1 MIKSYFN
8 RILGI
13 NYQNLNSIEI
23 SRENLY
29 ANYKYLSSLN
39 PNLKIAPVLKSNA
52 YGHGLKLIGIEID
65 KLNPPLICV
74 DSLFEAYELLNAKI
88 KAPILIMGY
97 IHPKSIQTK
106 RLPFSYAVYDFETVQ
121 LLDNFQKKAKIH
133 IFLDTGMHR
142 EGILLKNLKDFA
154 TNIKEN
160 TSLEI
165 EGLMSHFAESE
176 APNSK
181 LTIEQIKNFNE
192 AQRILS
198 DLKIKPKWIH
208 IANSEGVLNNKKLG
222 KIGNLGRCGIS
233 LYGLSD
239 NKNLKQVIEL
249 KTRISQIKE
258 LEKGEKVGYNGT
270 YQTKREIKIATLPI
284 GYFDGLDR
292 DLSNKG
298 FVKIKNRYAPII
310 GRISMNITT
319 IDISNIKNVKIND
332 DVTVF
337 SNNTSDKN
345 SLKNSSQILSK
356 IPYEL
361 LIHISP
367 LIKRSVV

>member
-1 MIKSYFN
+1 MV
-8 RILGI
+8 
-13 NYQNLNSIEI
+13 Q
-23 SRENLY
+23 
-29 ANYKYLSSLN
+29 
-39 PNLKIAPVLKSNA
+39 
-52 YGHGLKLIGIEID
+52 IGQ
-65 KLNPPLICV
+65 
-74 DSLFEAYELLNAKI
+74 FER
-88 KAPILIMGY
+88 
-97 IHPKSIQTK
+97 S
-106 RLPFSYAVYDFETVQ
+106 
-121 LLDNFQKKAKIH
+121 
-133 IFLDTGMHR
+133 
-142 EGILLKNLKDFA
+142 
-154 TNIKEN
+154 
-160 TSLEI
+160 
-165 EGLMSHFAESE
+165 
-176 APNSK
+176 
-181 LTIEQIKNFNE
+181 
-192 AQRILS
+192 
-198 DLKIKPKWIH
+198 
-208 IANSEGVLNNKKLG
+208 LNNKKLG